1 MKKTAW
7 SKLIRRT
14 HMYLALF
21 LTPWMVV
28 YALSSFIFNH
38 HAFFSGGKPLAQFEK
53 VEEREYK
60 AVFSDDIEPRE
71 AGLQILRDLNRE
83 GAFWVGQNQKLTAK
97 RFTVNRNRAIGPER
111 IHYYPQENKVI
122 IERQKTTTAS
132 LLVGLHLKHGIGHPG
147 IAADLWGIILDLV
160 IVGMLF
166 WVLSGVWMWLEIKL
180 ARLWGA
186 VSVLSGIGLFLLLMF
201 TV

>member
-1 MKKTAW
+1 
-7 SKLIRRT
+7 
-14 HMYLALF
+14 MYLALF

-28 YALSSFIFNH
+28 YALSSFVFNH

-53 VEEREYK
+53 VAELPYE
-60 AVFSDDIEPRE
+60 AVFSDGIEPRE
-71 AGLQILRDLNRE
+71 AGLQILRDLDRE
-83 GAFWVGQNQKLTAK
+83 GAFWVGQNQKLSAE

-111 IHYYPQENKVI
+111 IHYYPRENKVI

-147 IAADLWGIILDLV
+147 IAANLWGIVLDLV

-166 WVLSGVWMWLEIKL
+166 WVLSGVWMWLGIKP
-180 ARLWGA
+180 ARFWGG
-186 VSVLSGIGLFLLLMF
+186 VSGLVGLGLFLLFMF